1 MWESSLPLLRDP
13 RSGERLELET
23 SERLDGEVIEGALTC
38 ASSGAR
44 IPIRNGIPRFV
55 EEDEN
60 YAENFGFEWD
70 LFAEIQTDRL
80 ARHSLSTDRFFNQV
94 SFSPGEMKGLR
105 VLEAGCGGGR
115 FSDVVLEAGAEL
127 FSFDLSNAVD
137 KNRAIHT
144 GHPRHHLF
152 QASIFEP
159 PFVPGSFDLVFCM
172 GVLQHT
178 PDPEAFFRQLIPFA
192 KPGGELMIDV
202 YSAHPKQSLH
212 WKYALRP
219 ISKRLPHRMLLRGI
233 EAIAPVLVPI
243 SRQVRR
249 IPKLG
254 KPLSRLIPIFVH
266 DGFMGLIPREDEVR
280 FAVLETFDALS
291 PAYDRPRSLRTM
303 RRWFRDAGFEEIH
316 SFNVMNALN
325 VARGRAPAR

>member
-1 MWESSLPLLRDP
+1 MWEVSLPLLRDP
-13 RSGERLELET
+13 VTHEPLVVEATET
-23 SERLDGEVIEGALTC
+23 REGEVIEGQLRCESTGR
-38 ASSGAR
+38 SY
-44 IPIRNGIPRFV
+44 PVRNGIPRFV
-55 EEDEN
+55 VEDEN

-80 ARHSLSTDRFFNQV
+80 ARHTLSRDRFFNQV
-94 SFSPGEMKGLR
+94 SFRPEELAGMR

-137 KNRAIHT
+137 KNRQIHE

-159 PFVPGSFDLVFCM
+159 PFVPASFDLVFCM

-178 PDPEAFFRQLIPFA
+178 PDPASFFRQLVPFV
-192 KPGGELMIDV
+192 KPGGELMVDI

-219 ISKRLPHRMLLRGI
+219 VSKRISHRVLLRGI
-233 EAIAPVLVPI
+233 EAAAPVLVPI

-254 KPLSRLIPIFVH
+254 KPLSRFIPIFVH
-266 DGFMGLIPREDEVR
+266 DGFMGVIPQEDEVR
-280 FAVLETFDALS
+280 MAVLETFDALS
-291 PAYDRPRSLRTM
+291 PTYDRPRSLRTLH
-303 RRWFRDAGFEEIH
+303 RWFIDGGFEEVVT
-316 SFNVMNALN
+316 FNVMHALN
-325 VARGRAPAR
+325 IARGRAPSG